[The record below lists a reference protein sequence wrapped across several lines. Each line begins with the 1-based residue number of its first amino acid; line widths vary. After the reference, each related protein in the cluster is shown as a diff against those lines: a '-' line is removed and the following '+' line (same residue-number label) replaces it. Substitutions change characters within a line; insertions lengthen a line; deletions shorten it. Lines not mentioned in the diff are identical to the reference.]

1 MLAASMSAPV
11 PRFVLLV
18 LLALSGTHAFFLP
31 APAVPSSTTSST
43 RLHGGIKGVETF
55 DGAFTLSPES
65 ESVLFDYL
73 QCDVSGWGRGGGGR
87 EGREEIRRIKWLV
100 GWIVV

>member
-11 PRFVLLV
+11 LLLVLLV
-18 LLALSGTHAFFLP
+18 LLALSGTHAFFVP
-31 APAVPSSTTSST
+31 VPAVSSSMTSTT

-65 ESVLFDYL
+65 ESVLFDFL
-73 QCDVSGWGRGGGGR
+73 QCDVSGWGGERRGEGGDGG
-87 EGREEIRRIKWLV
+87 EGGER
-100 GWIVV
+100 